1 MASALQT
8 LQILGVAGV
17 ASYALAR
24 AAVRSGLLAFYRY
37 AIVATPQP
45 SLPAMPRGYA
55 VRPLSA
61 AELAGH
67 SIDAPPTVQADR
79 FAQGMTC
86 LAAFNRK
93 EQLVGVTWLI
103 EGGLI
108 EDDVR
113 VLFEV
118 PENCCWDTGLWIAPA
133 HRLSRAF
140 AAIWAGTAEWMVER
154 GLTHSVSRIADY
166 NLASILSHRRMGAVT
181 LGHHSFMKIA
191 GWQYSWSTR
200 PRLLRIGEG
209 KAARLPI
216 GPLPL

>member
-1 MASALQT
+1 MATALQT

-24 AAVRSGLLAFYRY
+24 VAVRSGLLAFYRY
-37 AIVATPQP
+37 AIVATPQQR
-45 SLPAMPRGYA
+45 MPTMPKAYV
-55 VRPLSA
+55 VRSIDP
-61 AELAGH
+61 AELARH
-67 SIDAPPTVQADR
+67 SIDAPPKVQADR

-86 LAAFNRK
+86 LGAFNGK
-93 EQLVGVTWLI
+93 DELVGVTWLI

-113 VLFEV
+113 VRFEV
-118 PENCCWDTGLWIAPA
+118 PERCCWDTGLWIAPA

-140 AAIWAGTAEWMVER
+140 AAIWAGTALWMAER
-154 GLTHSVSRIADY
+154 GLAHSVSRIADY

-216 GPLPL
+216 GSLPL